1 MVIRKGR
8 KNEERI
14 SKAHSFGAFFLKK
27 IKLQNEFGDTGPEE
41 DNQEQAP
48 HLPPWARAPP
58 VTTSRMW

>member
-1 MVIRKGR
+1 MKREYLRPIVLGL
-8 KNEERI
+8 
-14 SKAHSFGAFFLKK
+14 FLKK

-58 VTTSRMW
+58 VTMSRMW